1 MGVWTDLLKGAFK
14 FFARD
19 TISTTSASAPS
30 ASTSAPNTTSEE
42 LVNHTPAITHS
53 LATAA
58 LNRTL
63 YENLEEIM
71 DIERYGS
78 KLKLLRV
85 TAYVLKFIRLL
96 RGDGG
101 AVKSKE
107 LKAEDLNFAEVTW
120 IRGVQ
125 AHSFGTER
133 QNLLH
138 GYERSKHVKQF
149 NLYLDEDKIIRCG
162 GRINNAD
169 TTEESK
175 NLVLLPSRHRYTELL
190 IRDDMIMFTTMVS
203 ERH

>member
-96 RGDGG
+96 RGDRG

-125 AHSFGTER
+125 AHSFATER

-138 GYERSKHVKQF
+138 GCERSNSTYILMRTRLFAVRVGSTMQTQPKKARIQYC
-149 NLYLDEDKIIRCG
+149 YLR
-162 GRINNAD
+162 ATD
-169 TTEESK
+169 TQ
-175 NLVLLPSRHRYTELL
+175 NC
-190 IRDDMIMFTTMVS
+190 
-203 ERH
+203 